1 MYLGHENVLN
11 SIRSLLKG
19 RGMTVIMCWSQ
30 ERSPAASTC
39 CKPRNTNKLLQA
51 WCDQSRAQGGWTVI
65 QRRQDGSVNFFRTW
79 EQYKV
84 HKTKHYLCGKVD
96 IVGL

>member
-19 RGMTVIMCWSQ
+19 RGMTVIMFWSQ

-39 CKPRNTNKLLQA
+39 CDRAILTSFCRPGVTRAELRVAGPLSRGDRMALSTSSGPGNSTRCAKQNITYVVKL
-51 WCDQSRAQGGWTVI
+51 I
-65 QRRQDGSVNFFRTW
+65 
-79 EQYKV
+79 
-84 HKTKHYLCGKVD
+84 
-96 IVGL
+96 